1 MWTVQSPEPS
11 LKHAFGMSQE
21 ILLIER
27 VLYLPIWGKY
37 TIIKEKQIIVSK
49 KGGFTM
55 KKLFSVLLALTLLLS
70 MAACTT
76 TEKKTEPATDTKS
89 EAEKKTDDKADTKAE
104 ETKKEAA
111 ADVEVKGVFDVEITD
126 AMKEKAKDFSVRLV
140 TDVGGIDDR
149 SFNQGTWEGVLKF
162 SELTGANVNYA
173 QSNSDADYIPSLSTF
188 SEEGHDLI
196 VATGFLFHDSIQEVS
211 KTFPDQKYLLIDE
224 VVEDCPNVVSA
235 VFSEQQGSFLVGVAA
250 GQAAKEAGKKVVGYI
265 GGMDLETIQRFEAG
279 YEAGVHAVDPNIEVK
294 VEYVGS
300 FDDTGKAQVL
310 AKKLYDEG
318 AYVIYHASGA
328 AGNGMFKEA
337 KERRL
342 AGQDVWT
349 IGVDRDQYDEGIYD
363 KDGNKSCTLTS
374 MVKRV
379 DAASFTTAMMTLKDE
394 FPGGQT
400 LVFDMKNGGIDIP
413 AENPNMSADAVKM
426 VNEYKE
432 KIKSG
437 EIEVPAVPSRLKK

>member
-1 MWTVQSPEPS
+1 
-11 LKHAFGMSQE
+11 
-21 ILLIER
+21 
-27 VLYLPIWGKY
+27 
-37 TIIKEKQIIVSK
+37 
-49 KGGFTM
+49 M

-111 ADVEVKGVFDVEITD
+111 ADVEVKGVFDVEVTD

-188 SEEGHDLI
+188 SEEGHNLI

-211 KTFPDQKYLLIDE
+211 KIFPDQKYLLIDE

-318 AYVIYHASGA
+318 A
-328 AGNGMFKEA
+328 
-337 KERRL
+337 
-342 AGQDVWT
+342 
-349 IGVDRDQYDEGIYD
+349 
-363 KDGNKSCTLTS
+363 
-374 MVKRV
+374 
-379 DAASFTTAMMTLKDE
+379 
-394 FPGGQT
+394 
-400 LVFDMKNGGIDIP
+400 
-413 AENPNMSADAVKM
+413 
-426 VNEYKE
+426 
-432 KIKSG
+432 
-437 EIEVPAVPSRLKK
+437 

>member
-1 MWTVQSPEPS
+1 
-11 LKHAFGMSQE
+11 
-21 ILLIER
+21 
-27 VLYLPIWGKY
+27 
-37 TIIKEKQIIVSK
+37 
-49 KGGFTM
+49 M
-55 KKLFSVLLALTLLLS
+55 KKLFSILLALTLMLS
-70 MAACTT
+70 MAACST
-76 TEKKTEPATDTKS
+76 TEKKTEPTTDTKTGN
-89 EAEKKTDDKADTKAE
+89 KTE
-104 ETKKEAA
+104 ETKTDTPKADETKEKTDAK
-111 ADVEVKGVFDVEITD
+111 DVEVKSVFDVEITD

-140 TDVGGIDDR
+140 TDLGGIDDR

-188 SEEGHDLI
+188 SEEGHNLI

-211 KTFPDQKYLLIDE
+211 KTFPDQKYLLIDS
-224 VVEDCPNVVSA
+224 VAEDCPNVVSA

-250 GQAAKEAGKKVVGYI
+250 AQAAKEAGKTVVGYI
-265 GGMDLETIQRFEAG
+265 GGMDFDIIQRFEAG

-342 AGQDVWT
+342 AGQDIWT
-349 IGVDRDQYDEGIYD
+349 IGVDRDQYEEGIYD
-363 KDGNKSCTLTS
+363 KDNNKSCTLTS

-379 DAASFTTAMMTLKDE
+379 DVASFTTALMTLKDE
-394 FPGGQT
+394 YPGGQI

-413 AENPNMSADAVKM
+413 AENPNMSAESVKL

-437 EIEVPAVPSRLKK
+437 EIEVPAVPSRMK

>member
-1 MWTVQSPEPS
+1 
-11 LKHAFGMSQE
+11 
-21 ILLIER
+21 
-27 VLYLPIWGKY
+27 
-37 TIIKEKQIIVSK
+37 
-49 KGGFTM
+49 M
-55 KKLFSVLLALTLLLS
+55 KKLFSILLALTLMLS
-70 MAACTT
+70 MAACST
-76 TEKKTEPATDTKS
+76 TEKKTEPTTDTKT
-89 EAEKKTDDKADTKAE
+89 ETGNKTE
-104 ETKKEAA
+104 ETKTDTPKADETKEKTDAK
-111 ADVEVKGVFDVEITD
+111 DVEVKSVFDVEITD

-140 TDVGGIDDR
+140 TDLGGIDDR

-211 KTFPDQKYLLIDE
+211 KTFPDQKYLLIDS
-224 VVEDCPNVVSA
+224 VAEDCPNVVSA

-250 GQAAKEAGKKVVGYI
+250 AQAAKEAGKTVVGYI
-265 GGMDLETIQRFEAG
+265 GGMDFDIIQRFEAG

-342 AGQDVWT
+342 AGQDIWT
-349 IGVDRDQYDEGIYD
+349 IGVDRDQYEEGIYD
-363 KDGNKSCTLTS
+363 KASNKSCTLTS

-379 DAASFTTAMMTLKDE
+379 DVASFTTALMTLKDE
-394 FPGGQT
+394 YPGGQV

-413 AENPNMSADAVKM
+413 AENPNMSAESVKL

-432 KIKSG
+432 KIKNG
-437 EIEVPAVPSRLKK
+437 EIEVPAVPSRMK